1 MDEIISG
8 KIFLI
13 FAALFMG
20 IGFYTVLDA
29 EYQSDVNFDEYTEDR
44 WKSIFSLIMIV
55 LGCICLTIDVG
66 VLIYR
71 IILDFKLI

>member
-8 KIFLI
+8 KLFLI
-13 FAALFMG
+13 FTALFVG

-29 EYQSDVNFDEYTEDR
+29 EYQSDANFDEYPEDR
-44 WKSIFSLIMIV
+44 WKSIFSLVMII
-55 LGCICLTIDVG
+55 LGCICLVIGIG